1 MKNSRPPLL
10 ILGTGA
16 MACLFAAR
24 LRAAGHRVKM
34 LGSWRE
40 GLEALESDGVRLLDT
55 DGQEYKYRVQV
66 TNDPGEWAGTELA
79 LVLVKSYQTAR
90 AARQLA
96 ECLAE
101 QGVALTLQ
109 NGLYNKAILTQEL
122 GADRVALGV
131 TTLGAT
137 LIEPGFVRA
146 GGHGI
151 ISLGE
156 HPRILQMYSLL
167 KSAGFD
173 VNIVSDTDSLVWG
186 KLVVNA
192 AINPLTALL
201 KVPNGY
207 LLERVETRQLMKTL
221 TDEAVRVAQIQG
233 IRLPFENPVEYVE
246 HVAGRTA
253 SNYSS
258 MLRDVMRGSLTEI
271 DSINGAVVRVG
282 ETWGVSVIVNQ
293 VMWRLVK
300 SLESAGIATGDF
312 PGGEHS
318 VRQVLAP
325 IAHSFG

>member
-1 MKNSRPPLL
+1 MKNSKPPLL

-16 MACLFAAR
+16 MACLFANR

-40 GLEALESDGVRLLDT
+40 GLEALETDGVRLLDA
-55 DGQEYKYRVQV
+55 DGQQYKYPVQV
-66 TNDPGEWAGTELA
+66 TNDPGECAGTELA

-101 QGVALTLQ
+101 RGVALTLQ
-109 NGLYNKAILTQEL
+109 NGLYNKAILAQEL

-137 LIEPGFVRA
+137 LIEPGFVRT

-156 HPRILQMYSLL
+156 HPRILPMYSLL

-173 VNIVSDTDSLVWG
+173 VHIVSDTDSLVWG

-246 HVAGRTA
+246 HVAGQTA

-258 MLRDVMRGSLTEI
+258 MLRDVMRGGLTEI

-282 ETWGVSVIVNQ
+282 ETWGVPVIVNQ

-300 SLESAGIATGDF
+300 SLETAGIATDDF

-318 VRQVLAP
+318 VRQALAP